1 MFDPERQE
9 DRLLFL
15 LNSFAGSVPAGP
27 WSLQKCPHYY
37 MDSFGNSIEPY
48 EPCLVRDSP
57 GSKPRRLSLTSA
69 QRVWELLIA
78 DNGREQDFVASMR
91 LAARDLTREDA
102 EAEVESYEDIH
113 DAGDEG

>member
-15 LNSFAGSVPAGP
+15 LNSFAGSVDDGP

-37 MDSFGNSIEPY
+37 MDSFGNSIEAD
-48 EPCLVRDSP
+48 EPCLVRESP
-57 GSKPRRLSLTSA
+57 GAKPRRLSLTSA

-78 DNGREQDFVASMR
+78 DNGREQDFVESMR
-91 LAARDLTREDA
+91 LAARDQRREHA
-102 EAEVESYEDIH
+102 EAEAESLDDLHDI
-113 DAGDEG
+113 GDL